1 MKNLIGDKI
10 SSKNIDKYLKY
21 CNRYTLFTHFIGL
34 IIVLPL
40 VIYYRFY
47 YDGKK
52 YDIFSFI
59 ESFKTVENF
68 RTRSKINLI
77 NDLTTDDK
85 EVEKVRNLY
94 ILYLIGCLYL
104 VGTVVDVYFRI
115 FHKDNKYVKTWI
127 GYTCFGDIIS
137 LLF

>member
-85 EVEKVRNLY
+85 EVKKVRNLY

>member
-52 YDIFSFI
+52 YDIFTFI

-85 EVEKVRNLY
+85 EVKKVRNLY

-104 VGTVVDVYFRI
+104 VGTVVDVYVRI
-115 FHKDNKYVKTWI
+115 FHKDNKFVKTWI
-127 GYTCFGDIIS
+127 VYTCFGDIIS
-137 LLF
+137 WLF